1 MVNSGAI
8 MTAGVLA
15 SQHPSMAAR
24 DGPTGPSG
32 AYGSELCTSAL
43 LPVWRKLTADGIVG
57 DIGFDEETFLSERAT
72 ADNNRGIA
80 YMMKAQKGLPPAVG
94 VDTMLDFYLRCC
106 SISSNCASMSILAAT
121 LANGGRNPV
130 TNEVVFDVDVVKQV
144 LSVMTF
150 CGQYD
155 AAGEFFL
162 HVGMPSKVCV
172 CLRVIAG
179 REIEDEIKKKKI
191 AHDGSRLTFLLLL
204 CLHACLLSRLCGLPL
219 SAERRVR
226 NSNLRAAQC
235 GRVCGIQPAPG
246 LDRQLCA
253 RVAICQG
260 AR

>member
-15 SQHPSMAAR
+15 SQHPSLAAR
-24 DGPTGPSG
+24 DGPTGPAG
-32 AYGSELCTSAL
+32 AYGSELCATAL
-43 LPVWRKLTADGIVG
+43 LPVWRRLTADGIVG
-57 DIGFDEETFLSERAT
+57 DIGFDTETFLSERAT

-130 TNEVVFDVDVVKQV
+130 TNEAVFDVDVVKQV

-162 HVGMPSKVCV
+162 HAGMPSKVCE
-172 CLRVIAG
+172 CEHMR
-179 REIEDEIKKKKI
+179 REEDVKGEESARPLKTDIVLF
-191 AHDGSRLTFLLLL
+191 S
-204 CLHACLLSRLCGLPL
+204 SL
-219 SAERRVR
+219 SACVLARVTF
-226 NSNLRAAQC
+226 SSVSFCRAAY
-235 GRVCGIQPAPG
+235 PE
-246 LDRQLCA
+246 
-253 RVAICQG
+253 
-260 AR
+260 